1 MCGYLILVALIAL
14 VSAGLIVVL
23 AWALGV
29 TALPTLAAVAVWSWV
44 LTVSVMLFLGGAKG
58 ENDDG

>member
-14 VSAGLIVVL
+14 VSAGLLVVL

-29 TALPTLAAVAVWSWV
+29 TALPALGAVAVCSWV
-44 LTVSVMLFLGGAKG
+44 LTVIVMLFVGGAKG
-58 ENDDG
+58 E